1 MRKLNLKAARL
12 NWIVTMLALS
22 LAIVAA
28 QSPLF

>member
-1 MRKLNLKAARL
+1 MTKLNLKATRL